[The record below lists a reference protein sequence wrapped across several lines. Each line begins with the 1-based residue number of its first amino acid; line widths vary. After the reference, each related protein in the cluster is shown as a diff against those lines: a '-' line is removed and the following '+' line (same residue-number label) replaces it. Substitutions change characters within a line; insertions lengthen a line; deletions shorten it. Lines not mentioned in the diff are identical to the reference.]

1 MTVTSTDIPRLLAVA
16 DRVTLA
22 ASLILDVV
30 DGYASAADPS
40 ATAARPC
47 GALRYCL
54 VESAPGTKDAQPLEP
69 PLTLATI
76 TNPSGYELWFGQR
89 ADGAPP
95 PDPGSYTL
103 RIDSDLYAPYTAAVQ
118 VPTPDTATRCALQ
131 PGYAYPFGGGG
142 LSAPTAAPTL
152 LRGTFERYDG
162 TGQAGAT
169 VALTAGAY
177 TAQYLTDASGQFVL
191 VIPDPV
197 PATVSLVITDAGA
210 GKTSLPKVAVSAGT
224 TTVVPQTVLTGRVVS
239 TVLGGTVQLSSP
251 SVAVNVAADG
261 TWRVVLPPDQRP
273 GTVAVS
279 ATVPGQRKK
288 TQSKITVTPGQVV
301 TVPPFVFNP

>member
-1 MTVTSTDIPRLLAVA
+1 MTVTSTDIPHLLAVA
-16 DRVTLA
+16 ERVTLT

-40 ATAARPC
+40 ATRARPR

-54 VESAPGTKDAQPLEP
+54 VESAPGTKDAHPLQP
-69 PLTLATI
+69 PLPLATI

-89 ADGAPP
+89 ADGGPP

-103 RIDSDLYAPYTAAVQ
+103 RIDSEFHAPYIAPVQ
-118 VPTPDTATRCALQ
+118 VPTSDAATRCTLQ
-131 PGYAYPFGGGG
+131 PGYAYPFAGGG

-152 LRGTFERYDG
+152 LRGTLQSFDG

-197 PATVSLVITDAGA
+197 PATVSLAITDAGGA
-210 GKTSLPKVAVSAGT
+210 KTSLPNLAVSAGT
-224 TTVVPQTVLTGRVVS
+224 TTVVPQTVLAGRVVS
-239 TVLGGTVQLSSP
+239 TVVGGTVQLSSP
-251 SVAVNVAADG
+251 SVAVNVAPDG

-288 TQSKITVTPGQVV
+288 TQSKIKVTPGQVV
-301 TVPPFVFNP
+301 TVPPFVFIP